1 MVHMRW
7 TYAAA
12 VTRPTDAASVTIADI
27 DDAAQRLRGIIRPT
41 PTQFADS
48 ISRALGR
55 EIALKPEHTQRAGSF
70 KIRGAYNR
78 ISRLPPGEE
87 VVAGSA
93 GNHAQGV
100 ALASSLTKR
109 HSTIYMPEAASLPK
123 INATQEY
130 GARVVVG
137 GSTVDDCIVLA
148 RAHSERT
155 GAVFVPPFDDPLV
168 IAGQGTVGL
177 ELANELQQFGWFEKG
192 SPTVTVLIPIGGG
205 GLIAGTALALRSRF
219 AGVRIIG
226 VEAEG
231 AASMRRSLDAH
242 TVVRLDAVSTMA
254 DGIALKAPSLLTFT
268 MTEAFVDDVVT
279 VTEEEI
285 SQAVLLLVERAKA
298 VVEPSGAVGLAA
310 LMSGRV
316 PDDGPAA
323 VVLSGGNVDPLL
335 LTNIVGHGL
344 SAAGRYLRLRI
355 VAPDRPG
362 SLAALTAAV
371 ARLGLNVLDVEHH
384 RTGVALG
391 VNEVEMLLTVETR
404 SPGHRDQIL
413 SSLTDA
419 GFRAELL

>member
-1 MVHMRW
+1 MIHTTGDTAV
-7 TYAAA
+7 TISSIEEAA
-12 VTRPTDAASVTIADI
+12 V
-27 DDAAQRLRGIIRPT
+27 RLRGIIRPT
-41 PTQFADS
+41 RTQVADS

-55 EIALKPEHTQRAGSF
+55 NIALKPEHTQRAGSF

-78 ISRLPPGEE
+78 ISRLPAGAE

-109 HSTIYMPEAASLPK
+109 HSTIYMPDAASLPK

-130 GARVVVG
+130 GATVVVG
-137 GSTVDDCIVLA
+137 GSTVDDCIALA
-148 RAHSERT
+148 RAHAQRT
-155 GAVFVPPFDDPLV
+155 GAVFVPPFDDPFV

-177 ELANELQQFGWFEKG
+177 ELADELRALDWLRDG
-192 SPTVTVLIPIGGG
+192 SSTVTVLIPVGGG
-205 GLIAGTALALRSRF
+205 GLIAGTALALRDRVP
-219 AGVRIIG
+219 GVRIIG

-242 TVVRLDAVSTMA
+242 AVVQLDGVSTMA
-254 DGIALKAPSLLTFT
+254 DGIALKAPSQLTFS
-268 MTEAFVDDVVT
+268 MTEALVDDVVT

-285 SQAVLLLVERAKA
+285 SQAVVLLVERAKA

-316 PDDGPAA
+316 VDDGPAA

-335 LTNIVGHGL
+335 LTNIIGHGL

-362 SLAALTAAV
+362 SLAGLTAEV

-413 SSLTDA
+413 SALTER
-419 GFRAELL
+419 GFRAALL